1 MLISA
6 ILLFLGVPLW
16 MIAGMIILIIWN
28 RRRVKKQPGI
38 FPVKVRYEAASAA
51 EKQPKWPRKG
61 YAQWVHDVLIVRTG
75 MGLMQSTPYGIH
87 GVETAEQDADPHE
100 VKGLGDHPKVL
111 RARLDD
117 GIILQVALA
126 KIHPELAP
134 DRLLAE
140 REQKVADAKQNE

>member
-16 MIAGMIILIIWN
+16 MVAGMIILIIWN

-38 FPVKVRYEAASAA
+38 FPVKVRHEAESDA
-51 EKQPKWPRKG
+51 EKQSKWPRKG

-75 MGLMQSTPYGIH
+75 MGLMQSTPYGIS
-87 GVETAEQDADPHE
+87 GMATPEKDADPDE
-100 VKGLGDHPKVL
+100 VKGLGDHPKVI

-117 GIILQVALA
+117 GSILQVALRE
-126 KIHPELAP
+126 IHPELIP
-134 DRLLAE
+134 ERLSIE
-140 REQKVADAKQNE
+140 REQHIAEQTKE

>member
-1 MLISA
+1 
-6 ILLFLGVPLW
+6 
-16 MIAGMIILIIWN
+16 
-28 RRRVKKQPGI
+28 
-38 FPVKVRYEAASAA
+38 
-51 EKQPKWPRKG
+51 
-61 YAQWVHDVLIVRTG
+61 

-117 GIILQVALA
+117 GTILQVALTR
-126 KIHPELAP
+126 IHPEMAP

-140 REQKVADAKQNE
+140 REQSVAEAKQNDREHVMNRSHQMAEARLLWCGHYLSEHSE

>member
-1 MLISA
+1 MVIST
-6 ILLFLGVPLW
+6 ILLLLGVPLW
-16 MIAGMIILIIWN
+16 MIAGMLILIVWN

-38 FPVKVRYEAASAA
+38 FAIKVRHEAEPGA

-75 MGLMQSTPYGIH
+75 MGLRRSQPYGIS
-87 GVETAEQDADPHE
+87 GLETPEKDADPDE

-117 GIILQVALA
+117 GSILQVALSD
-126 KIHPELAP
+126 IHPELTP
-134 DRLLAE
+134 ERLVAE
-140 REQKVADAKQNE
+140 REQRIAEQIQK

>member
-16 MIAGMIILIIWN
+16 MVAGMIILIIWN
-28 RRRVKKQPGI
+28 RKRVKKQPGI
-38 FPVKVRYEAASAA
+38 FPVKVRFEAESDA
-51 EKQPKWPRKG
+51 EEQSKWPRTG
-61 YAQWVHDVLIVRTG
+61 YAQWVHDVLIVRSG

-111 RARLDD
+111 RARMDD
-117 GIILQVALA
+117 GTILQVALTE
-126 KIHPELAP
+126 IHPELAP

-140 REQKVADAKQNE
+140 REQSVAEARQNE

>member
-38 FPVKVRYEAASAA
+38 FPVKVRFEAEPDAQ
-51 EKQPKWPRKG
+51 KQPKWPRTG
-61 YAQWVHDVLIVRTG
+61 YAQWVHDVLIVRSG

-87 GVETAEQDADPHE
+87 GVETAEQDADPQE
-100 VKGLGDHPKVL
+100 VKGLGDHPKVI

-117 GIILQVALA
+117 GTILQVALTET
-126 KIHPELAP
+126 HPELAP

-140 REQKVADAKQNE
+140 KKQSVAEARQNE

>member
-16 MIAGMIILIIWN
+16 MVAGMVILIFWN
-28 RRRVKKQPGI
+28 RRRVKKEPGI
-38 FPVKVRYEAASAA
+38 FPVKVRYEAESAA

-75 MGLMQSTPYGIH
+75 MGMMQSTPYGIS
-87 GVETAEQDADPHE
+87 GVETAEKDADPDE
-100 VKGLGDHPKVL
+100 VKGLGDHPQVI

-117 GIILQVALA
+117 GSILQVALRD
-126 KIHPELAP
+126 IHPDLTP

-140 REQKVADAKQNE
+140 REQGIAEQIQE